1 MVANFHTLFNLAVA
15 ALFLPFVKQV
25 MALIGRLLPDQAVT
39 DDPGRPKYLD
49 DGTLE
54 TPAVALTC
62 ATREALRMGDEVK
75 QMLQAAGH
83 VRRSADETLTKET
96 EAADRITDRLHEA
109 IKHYPTT
116 PNNN

>member
-54 TPAVALTC
+54 TPAVELTC

-75 QMLQAAGH
+75 KMMQDDGAVM
-83 VRRSADETLTKET
+83 RSDDE
-96 EAADRITDRLHEA
+96 DRKRVVSGKSVSVSVDLGGSSI
-109 IKHYPTT
+109 IKKK
-116 PNNN
+116 N